1 MPRASQVAKESARYQ
16 AELRALGRRIRALR
30 QARSWTL
37 EQASEASDIDLKH
50 WQKVESGLI
59 NITMVTL
66 VRIAEGLGEP
76 MASLF
81 TTTKRKA

>member
-37 EQASEASDIDLKH
+37 EQAAEASDIDLKH

-76 MASLF
+76 IGSLF
-81 TTTKRKA
+81 KPAKRKA